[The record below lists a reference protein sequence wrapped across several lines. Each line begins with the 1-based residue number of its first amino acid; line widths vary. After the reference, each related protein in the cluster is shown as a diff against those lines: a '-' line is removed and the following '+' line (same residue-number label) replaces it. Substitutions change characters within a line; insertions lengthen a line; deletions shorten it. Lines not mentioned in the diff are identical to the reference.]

1 MENKF
6 AFLQSR
12 TFRIIFSSYLFF
24 FNQVLS
30 CSQPEK
36 HNHLMIKLQPSA
48 AWANLTESWPKFGL
62 SKLTAE
68 QINSKLVTAS
78 WST

>member
-1 MENKF
+1 
-6 AFLQSR
+6 
-12 TFRIIFSSYLFF
+12 
-24 FNQVLS
+24 
-30 CSQPEK
+30 
-36 HNHLMIKLQPSA
+36 MIKLQPSA

-62 SKLTAE
+62 SKLTVE